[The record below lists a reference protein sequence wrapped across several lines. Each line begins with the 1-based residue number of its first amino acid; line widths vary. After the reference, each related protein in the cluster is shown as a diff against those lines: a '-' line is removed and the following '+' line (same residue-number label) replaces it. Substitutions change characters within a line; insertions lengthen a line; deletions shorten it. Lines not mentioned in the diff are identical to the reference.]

1 MKSVTLY
8 PPGPIIKALTWC
20 VGIKNEFE
28 VEIATVRAKRAGL
41 AQPLMLSKQPMEQAK
56 QLLPRLTLPA

>member
-41 AQPLMLSKQPMEQAK
+41 APAANAIEQPMEQAK

>member
-28 VEIATVRAKRAGL
+28 VEIATVRAKEQDL
-41 AQPLMLSKQPMEQAK
+41 PQPLMLSKQPMEQAK
-56 QLLPRLTLPA
+56 QLLLRLTLPA